1 MSYFT
6 AIFGISAFVLVVF
19 MATFERQ
26 IADWFDAKADEL
38 RARAEKIRKEK
49 NNGIH
54 ENI

>member
-1 MSYFT
+1 MDILT
-6 AIFGISAFVLVVF
+6 EILMLFVSSIALF
-19 MATFERQ
+19 LFLFQPQ
-26 IADWFDAKADEL
+26 IARWIDAKADEL